1 MDGTGATLPWPLV
14 DAGRTFRMRSGMAL
28 RD

>member
-14 DAGRTFRMRSGMAL
+14 DAGRTFRMRSGVAL
-28 RD
+28 RN